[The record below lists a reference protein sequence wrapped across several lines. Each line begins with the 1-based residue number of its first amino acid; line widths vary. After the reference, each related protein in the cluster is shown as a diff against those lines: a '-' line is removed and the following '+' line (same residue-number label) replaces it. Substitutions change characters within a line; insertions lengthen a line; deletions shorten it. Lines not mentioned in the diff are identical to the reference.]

1 MDKRDFSAADV
12 LTAVQTINHH
22 VKDLQKLAK
31 YIDFCL
37 VSEKCSSEQVQ
48 LMRREALDAEHDIA
62 LSKVAINHYGVML
75 RAYLNWN
82 YGIFTD
88 MTVEFKNPTQI
99 PSESPLTA
107 VLDAENMLFDN
118 PLMVVDT
125 TDFIIRTTSVIIKN
139 DKFILPDLDVVDLV
153 LFRDKVG
160 ADIDMMYDLKDRIMD
175 IALEKDNNDFLYA
188 TVVGRQV
195 DDTGR
200 KYVSVSMNGK
210 LYHYPSDELFAEHPD
225 FPIEKFTSGASK
237 KKIFC
242 FEKAEVDD
250 AINTIRNF
258 IFSKR

>member
-1 MDKRDFSAADV
+1 MDKRDFNAADV

-22 VKDLQKLAK
+22 AKDLQKLAK
-31 YIDFCL
+31 YIDFCF
-37 VSEKCSSEQVQ
+37 VSVKNCSNEQVQ
-48 LMRREALDAEHDIA
+48 LMRELLDTGHDIE
-62 LSKVAINHYGVML
+62 LCKVASNHYGVML
-75 RAYLNWN
+75 KAYLNWN
-82 YGIFTD
+82 YGILTD
-88 MTVEFKNPTQI
+88 MDIEFKNPTQI
-99 PSESPLTA
+99 PSESPLEA
-107 VLDAENMLFDN
+107 LFDAETILFES
-118 PLMVVDT
+118 PLMVVET
-125 TDFIIRTTSVIIKN
+125 TDFIIRRTSVFAKN
-139 DKFILPDLDVVDLV
+139 NKFILPDLDVADLV

-160 ADIDMMYDLKDRIMD
+160 ADINMMYDLKDRIMD
-175 IALEKDNNDFLYA
+175 IALETDNNDFLYA
-188 TVVGRQV
+188 TVIGRQV

-210 LYHYPSDELFAEHPD
+210 LYHYPSDEIFAEHPD

>member
-1 MDKRDFSAADV
+1 MDKRDFNAADI

-22 VKDLQKLAK
+22 VKDLQKLER
-31 YIDFCL
+31 YIDFCF
-37 VSEKCSSEQVQ
+37 VSANCSDEQVQ
-48 LMRREALDAEHDIA
+48 LMRRESLDAGHDIA
-62 LSKVAINHYGVML
+62 LCKVASKHYGVML

-107 VLDAENMLFDN
+107 VLDAENILFDN

-139 DKFILPDLDVVDLV
+139 DKFILPDLDVADLV
-153 LFRDKVG
+153 LFKDRIG
-160 ADIDMMYDLKDRIMD
+160 ADINMLYDLKDRVMD
-175 IALEKDNNDFLYA
+175 IALLEDDDLLYA
-188 TVVGRQV
+188 TVIGRQV

-200 KYVSVSMNGK
+200 KYVSVNLNGK

-225 FPIEKFTSGASK
+225 FPIEQFTSGASK
-237 KKIFC
+237 KKIFD

-250 AINTIRNF
+250 AITTIRNF
-258 IFSKR
+258 IFPER

>member
-1 MDKRDFSAADV
+1 MDKRDFNAADI

-22 VKDLQKLAK
+22 VKDLQKLER
-31 YIDFCL
+31 YIDFCF
-37 VSEKCSSEQVQ
+37 VSANCSDEQVQ
-48 LMRREALDAEHDIA
+48 LMRRESLDAGHDIA
-62 LSKVAINHYGVML
+62 LCKVASKHYGVML

-175 IALEKDNNDFLYA
+175 IALEKDNN
-188 TVVGRQV
+188 V
-195 DDTGR
+195 
-200 KYVSVSMNGK
+200 
-210 LYHYPSDELFAEHPD
+210 
-225 FPIEKFTSGASK
+225 
-237 KKIFC
+237 
-242 FEKAEVDD
+242 
-250 AINTIRNF
+250 
-258 IFSKR
+258 